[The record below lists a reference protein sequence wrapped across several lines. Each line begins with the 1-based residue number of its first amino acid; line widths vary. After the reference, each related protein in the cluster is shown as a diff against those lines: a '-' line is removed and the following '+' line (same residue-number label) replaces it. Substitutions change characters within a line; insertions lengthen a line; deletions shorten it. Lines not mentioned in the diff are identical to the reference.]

1 MLPKKS
7 VANIMLIALSAKLS
21 PVKITV
27 LLTVDYKIKFA
38 RVIGIKTCSLDA
50 QKKKLIIFSQTEDST
65 LHMIACAELAVV
77 LFI

>member
-50 QKKKLIIFSQTEDST
+50 QKKN
-65 LHMIACAELAVV
+65 
-77 LFI
+77 